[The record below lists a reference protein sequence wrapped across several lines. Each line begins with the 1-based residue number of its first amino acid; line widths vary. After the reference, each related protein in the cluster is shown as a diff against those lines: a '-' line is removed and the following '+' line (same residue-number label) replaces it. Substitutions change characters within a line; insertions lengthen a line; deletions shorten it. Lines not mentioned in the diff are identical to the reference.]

1 MTSFL
6 EVKIDS
12 VQFWQDKYVLVGTF
26 CTCLLFDLFEQTIS
40 VNSVFTMLLA
50 VFDRSI

>member
-6 EVKIDS
+6 ELKIDS

-40 VNSVFTMLLA
+40 VFTMLLA